1 MRKIVRDTDLKGLED
16 TDLQAD
22 DIDDKNDDKNVSKKD
37 KLKILQ
43 DIRKAKN
50 NYVNWQDDK
59 KPKFTTD

>member
-1 MRKIVRDTDLKGLED
+1 MKGLED